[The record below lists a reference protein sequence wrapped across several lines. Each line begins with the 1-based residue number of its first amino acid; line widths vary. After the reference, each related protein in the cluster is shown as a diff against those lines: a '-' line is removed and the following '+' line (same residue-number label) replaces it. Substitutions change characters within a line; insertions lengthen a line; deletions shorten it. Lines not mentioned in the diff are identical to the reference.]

1 MRTPPLRGRVPNVTE
16 HIPGIQSSG
25 TAVVQV
31 EASDLPAAL
40 EVSPNYSHAFV
51 LFRWRGIP
59 VGHATIPLR
68 DGKIASDALVQ
79 AMVTGAGERIAEYR
93 VAEFLDAE
101 AASSQGKLDA
111 TQPLCT
117 VAVCTRD
124 RPDDLDRCLT
134 AIAALPDEGQDV
146 LVVDSASSGLATHD
160 VVRRYPGV
168 RYVREER
175 PGANVARNCAL
186 REARGEIVAFCD
198 DDAVPDPEWL
208 RSLVAGFDTPR
219 TLCVTGLTLPLELE
233 TPAQEWFERTNSFSR
248 GYRRI
253 VFDGLECDPFFVARV
268 GASVNMALRR
278 TLPGVLGRFD
288 ESLGPGTPTQSGD
301 DHDMFTRIL
310 AAGYRIVYEPR
321 ALSWHRHRREWSE
334 LTATGFGYGV
344 GVYAYLTKQ
353 LLAGEFRAPIVA
365 LRWLPSQLRG
375 LVRGLRGLPGGVP
388 RSLALAELRGCLRGS
403 AAYLR
408 SRRQSHA

>member
-1 MRTPPLRGRVPNVTE
+1 MRDRVPNVIE
-16 HIPGIQSSG
+16 HIPGTQSSG

-31 EASDLPAAL
+31 EASDLPAVL
-40 EVSPNYSHAFV
+40 EVSPNYSNAFV

-68 DGKIASDALVQ
+68 DGKIGSDTLVQ

-93 VAEFLDAE
+93 VAEFLDGEGTNSPAVHGPVE
-101 AASSQGKLDA
+101 SFS
-111 TQPLCT
+111 T

-124 RPDDLDRCLT
+124 RPDDLERCLT
-134 AIAALPDEGQDV
+134 AMQALPNDGQEV
-146 LVVDSASSGLATHD
+146 LVVDSASSGDATHQ

-175 PGANVARNCAL
+175 PGANVARNRAI

-198 DDAVPDPEWL
+198 DDAAPDAGWL
-208 RSLVAGFDTPR
+208 RNLVANFDASR

-248 GYRRI
+248 GYRRV

-268 GASVNMALRR
+268 GASVNMAVRR
-278 TLPGVLGRFD
+278 SLPGVIGAFD
-288 ESLGPGTPTQSGD
+288 ESLGPGTPTRSGD

-334 LTATGFGYGV
+334 LTAAGFGYGV

-353 LLAGEFRAPIVA
+353 LLAGELRAPIVA
-365 LRWLPSQLRG
+365 LRWLPHQLRG
-375 LVRGLRGLPGGVP
+375 LVRGLRGRPGGVP

-408 SRRQSHA
+408 SRRKQLA